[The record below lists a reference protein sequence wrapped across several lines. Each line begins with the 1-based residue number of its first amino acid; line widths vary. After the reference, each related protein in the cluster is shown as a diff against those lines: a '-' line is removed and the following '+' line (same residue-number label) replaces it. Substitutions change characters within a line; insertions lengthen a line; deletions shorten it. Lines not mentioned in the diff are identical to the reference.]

1 LNTII
6 TEFVP
11 IKILTE
17 EKKMRIVLDAMG
29 SDNYPNP
36 EVLAAVQTAEMFGEE
51 ILLVGKEEMLGPL
64 LKEHNPQGAPVRIV
78 HAPEVFEMAAK
89 ISGSM
94 LRKSQNSM
102 GVGMDLI
109 KNGEADA
116 FVTAGNTGGAMAI
129 GLSRLGRIRGVK
141 RPALCGLIP
150 VKDGHAVLL
159 DIGAN
164 AICKPEFMAQFAI
177 MGSLYAK
184 EVLGIQNPKVGL
196 VSNGEE
202 AGKGNE
208 LVKDSYY
215 LLEELEIN
223 FIGNVEGK
231 EFYGGEVD
239 VAVSDG
245 FTGNVFVKASE
256 AVAKLLIDELK
267 DALMS
272 STRTK
277 IGGLLAKPA
286 FDQLRE
292 ILDPA
297 SVGAVPLL
305 GLDGL
310 VFVGH
315 GRSNPKALVSAMK
328 NARHAAEIDLLGSLR
343 DEITKGLKS

>member
-1 LNTII
+1 
-6 TEFVP
+6 
-11 IKILTE
+11 
-17 EKKMRIVLDAMG
+17 MRIVLDAMG
-29 SDNYPNP
+29 SDNYPHP
-36 EVLAAVQTAEMFGEE
+36 EVQAAVEVAARFGDEL
-51 ILLVGKEEMLGPL
+51 LLVGQEPVLAPL
-64 LKEHNPQGAPVRIV
+64 LKDQNPNNAPVTII
-78 HAPEVFEMAAK
+78 HAPDVFEMADK
-89 ISGSM
+89 ISGSA

-102 GVGMDLI
+102 GVGMDLV
-109 KNGEADA
+109 KKGEADA

-129 GLSRLGRIRGVK
+129 GLARLGRIRGVK

-150 VKDGHAVLL
+150 VSGGHAVIL

-177 MGSLYAK
+177 MGNLYAQT
-184 EVLGIQNPKVGL
+184 VLGIQNPRVGL

-208 LVKDSYY
+208 LIKESY
-215 LLEELEIN
+215 LLLEDLDLN

-267 DALMS
+267 NSLMS
-272 STRTK
+272 TTRTK
-277 IGGLLAKPA
+277 VGALLAKPS
-286 FDQLRE
+286 FESLRE
-292 ILDPA
+292 MLDP
-297 SVGAVPLL
+297 SEVGAVPLL
-305 GLDGL
+305 GLNGL

-315 GRSNPKALVSAMK
+315 GRSNAKAMVSAVIK
-328 NARHAAEIDLLGSLR
+328 AREAVETDLLGSLR
-343 DEITKGLKS
+343 DEITKSLK